1 MIINKN
7 TKLLRRATKLNSRVN
22 GLSYSESVNRAT
34 IRKVAS
40 MGRNELRQYCNDLR
54 AID

>member
-1 MIINKN
+1 MLINKN
-7 TKLLRRATKLNSRVN
+7 TRLLRRAIKLNNRVN
-22 GLSYSESVNRAT
+22 GLSYSASDNRAT

-40 MGRNELRQYCNDLR
+40 MGSNELLQYCNDLR